1 MLTKM
6 ALAALVATVGVGAMA
21 TPASAQ
27 ERGGF
32 GGERGGFSRGHERG
46 GEYGRRGGGF
56 ERGRGGERG
65 WGHASYGY
73 APGRGY
79 CR

>member
-32 GGERGGFSRGHERG
+32 GGRGGFSRGHERG

-56 ERGRGGERG
+56 ERGGERGG

-73 APGRGY
+73 AHGGRGY

>member
-32 GGERGGFSRGHERG
+32 GERGGFNRGHERG

-56 ERGRGGERG
+56 ARGGERG

-73 APGRGY
+73 AHGGRGY

>member
-6 ALAALVATVGVGAMA
+6 ALAALVATVGVGALA

-32 GGERGGFSRGHERG
+32 GGRGGFGRGHERG
-46 GEYGRRGGGF
+46 GEVGRRGGF
-56 ERGRGGERG
+56 ERGGERG

-73 APGRGY
+73 AHGRGY